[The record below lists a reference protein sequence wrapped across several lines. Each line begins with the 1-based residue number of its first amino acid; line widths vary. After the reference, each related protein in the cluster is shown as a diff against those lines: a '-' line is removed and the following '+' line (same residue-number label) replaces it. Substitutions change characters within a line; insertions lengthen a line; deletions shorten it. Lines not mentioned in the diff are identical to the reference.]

1 MDTVNQDFL
10 IAKLDSYDFHNNS
23 LKHSYSYLTKRWQK
37 TKINTSFTL
46 RTELSK
52 GIPQG
57 SVLGLILFNIYLNHL
72 FYLVELIDIDNF
84 ADATKIA

>member
-23 LKHSYSYLTKRWQK
+23 LKDSYSYLTKRWQK
-37 TKINTSFTL
+37 PRVNTSFSLWTKL
-46 RTELSK
+46 FK
-52 GIPQG
+52 GMP
-57 SVLGLILFNIYLNHL
+57 SVLGLILFNIYPNHL
-72 FYLVELIDIDNF
+72 FYLVELIDIHNF